1 MYYKLSNR
9 FGQRNHGS
17 EKGHFEK
24 EQNKCIQCLNDK
36 ITFFVA
42 KILKSFKNYFVMSI
56 IVDVNH
62 YYCDQLFRQKQ
73 KRSEI
78 FILKRMLDL

>member
-1 MYYKLSNR
+1 
-9 FGQRNHGS
+9 
-17 EKGHFEK
+17 
-24 EQNKCIQCLNDK
+24 
-36 ITFFVA
+36 
-42 KILKSFKNYFVMSI
+42 MSI

-73 KRSEI
+73 KNEI

>member
-24 EQNKCIQCLNDK
+24 EQNKIKTNVFNVWMTKLP
-36 ITFFVA
+36 FS
-42 KILKSFKNYFVMSI
+42 LLRY
-56 IVDVNH
+56 
-62 YYCDQLFRQKQ
+62 
-73 KRSEI
+73 
-78 FILKRMLDL
+78 